1 MVWLFGFEKHEVS
14 QFQFIGFEKT
24 GKDDFGDIMIIE
36 LKNELL
42 ILALIALLIFDI

>member
-1 MVWLFGFEKHEVS
+1 MVWLFGFEKDEIS
-14 QFQFIGFEKT
+14 QFLCSGFENT